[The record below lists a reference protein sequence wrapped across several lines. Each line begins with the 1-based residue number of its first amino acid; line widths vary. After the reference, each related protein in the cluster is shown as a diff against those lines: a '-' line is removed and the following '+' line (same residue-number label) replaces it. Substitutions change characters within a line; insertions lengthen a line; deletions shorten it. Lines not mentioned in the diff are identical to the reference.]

1 MWPFQTKKKKPL
13 SILLDS
19 WGFSPFFLIQKETKK
34 KKKISLPFFFPPPAR
49 EEGKKKE
56 KKFFTT
62 PWLPLK
68 RYCPKYFF
76 DKIFF

>member
-34 KKKISLPFFFPPPAR
+34 KKKISLPFFFFPPPAR
-49 EEGKKKE
+49 EEGKKKRKKILHHPLAPVE
-56 KKFFTT
+56 KI
-62 PWLPLK
+62 LP
-68 RYCPKYFF
+68 
-76 DKIFF
+76 KIFL